1 MKVFNDKNNMDF
13 IYKKNIYI
21 IIFVVLGF
29 VSINFFSINVFSS
42 SNNLAVAHQNNSDE
56 SINRN
61 DSMMLP
67 GKNMTFGVSL
77 DNAKMHL
84 MEAIMDLKEN
94 NIDGALMQ
102 LNITSDNI
110 NTHEQEMS
118 DMMKMMDNMEE
129 IDK

>member
-1 MKVFNDKNNMDF
+1 MTTTKISYLK
-13 IYKKNIYI
+13 IRYI
-21 IIFVVLGF
+21 MIFVVLVF
-29 VSINFFSINVFSS
+29 VSINFFSNVFSS
-42 SNNLAVAHQNNSDE
+42 SNNLAVAHQNNSE

-61 DSMMLP
+61 DSIMLP

-94 NIDGALMQ
+94 DIDGALMQ

-118 DMMKMMDNMEE
+118 DMMKIMGNMEE